1 MKDGISKKNFLL
13 NIDLKVIPAFLT
25 EKDLTDEWKR
35 TSKKW
40 QVKLIY
46 FDKEYVTDFYMG
58 CGLVDEN
65 GKPKKPSKKDVLFS
79 IMMNDVSGMSF
90 NDFCSEFGYDNDSIK
105 ALKIYEGC
113 QRETE
118 AYYDMFDSEERE
130 ILRELLEDY

>member
-1 MKDGISKKNFLL
+1 MKEGINKKNFLL
-13 NIDLKVIPAFLT
+13 NIDLKVTPAFLT
-25 EKDLTDEWKR
+25 KEDLTDEWKR

-65 GKPKKPSKKDVLFS
+65 GKPKKPSKKNVLFS
-79 IMMNDVSGMSF
+79 IMMDDVSGMSF

-105 ALKIYEGC
+105 ALKIYEDC

-118 AYYDMFDSEERE
+118 AYYNMFDSEERE

>member
-1 MKDGISKKNFLL
+1 MKDGVSKKNFLL
-13 NIDLKVIPAFLT
+13 NIDLKVIPTFLT
-25 EKDLTDEWKR
+25 EKDLKDEWKR

-79 IMMNDVSGMSF
+79 IMMDDVSEMSF

>member
-1 MKDGISKKNFLL
+1 MKDGVNKKNLWTK
-13 NIDLKVIPAFLT
+13 IDLKVIPAFRT
-25 EKDLTDEWKR
+25 KEDLADEWTR
-35 TSKKW
+35 TSNKW

-58 CGLVDEN
+58 CGLVDKN
-65 GKPKKPSKKDVLFS
+65 SKPKKPLKKDVLFS
-79 IMMNDVSGMSF
+79 LMMDDVSEMSF
-90 NDFCSEFGYDNDSIK
+90 NDFCDEFGYDNDSIK

-113 QRETE
+113 QRETK

>member
-1 MKDGISKKNFLL
+1 MKDGITKKNLLL
-13 NIDLKVIPAFLT
+13 NIGLIVIPIFLT
-25 EKDLTDEWKR
+25 EDDLTDEWKR
-35 TSKKW
+35 TSNKW

-46 FDKEYVTDFYMG
+46 FDKEYVTNFYMG
-58 CGLVDEN
+58 CGLVDRN

-79 IMMNDVSGMSF
+79 IMMDDVSGTSF

-105 ALKIYEGC
+105 ALKIYENC

-118 AYYDMFDSEERE
+118 AYYNMFDSEERE